1 MSNNSQE
8 VVVELPMSLLNEC
21 DELVGSEQDY
31 SNHQELILQAVH
43 SYVKEEK
50 KRQIKEK
57 MRRGYVEMKNIN
69 LDIASEAFQAEE
81 EAETT
86 LERLVS
92 GV

>member
-1 MSNNSQE
+1 MSDSSKE
-8 VVVELPMSLLNEC
+8 VMIQLPMSLLNEC
-21 DELVGSEQDY
+21 DELVENEEEMVDRQ
-31 SNHQELILQAVH
+31 QLILHAID

-50 KRQIKEK
+50 KRKIKEK

>member
-1 MSNNSQE
+1 MSTNAE
-8 VVVELPMSLLNEC
+8 KVVLELPISLLKEC
-21 DELVGSEQDY
+21 DELVESDGNAADRNQ
-31 SNHQELILQAVH
+31 LIMQAVNN
-43 SYVKEEK
+43 YVKEEK
-50 KRQIKEK
+50 KRKIQEK

-81 EAETT
+81 EADTT

>member
-1 MSNNSQE
+1 MSESSKE
-8 VVVELPMSLLNEC
+8 VVVHLPISLLDEC
-21 DELVGSEQDY
+21 DELVDNQEDMVDR
-31 SNHQELILQAVH
+31 HQLILQAVNN
-43 SYVKEEK
+43 YVKQEK
-50 KRQIKEK
+50 KRKIKEM